1 VAGIPV
7 PASPTG
13 FGDVTVPTATA
24 NPVSITLATSG
35 IPVGST
41 VKVSVT
47 PQLGRRSRSTV
58 RQPSASLDNATTSV
72 SLDIP
77 FGHSVLSA
85 QTSFIV
91 LAAVGDALS
100 RFAQGERV
108 EKVTLTSTLGQG
120 EKATLHTVA
129 GRQFEVEPALL
140 KLAALL
146 AVIPDIEPERTQT
159 MKTRI
164 SLNAAAFL
172 CAAALASANAS
183 AVSIDFETLADGAA
197 VTNQFAGLV
206 TFSNATASKP
216 GSRSTR
222 LDFPPH
228 SGSVVVS
235 DDGGPMTLL
244 FSSPVT
250 QVSAFFT
257 YAAPLTL
264 TAWDAFDAFL
274 GSTLSAFSTNAA
286 LSGDPGSSPNEFLEL
301 AFASGIS
308 KLTVTG
314 DAGGGSF
321 VLDDLVVHPD
331 GSARCRSR
339 GPPH

>member
-1 VAGIPV
+1 
-7 PASPTG
+7 
-13 FGDVTVPTATA
+13 
-24 NPVSITLATSG
+24 
-35 IPVGST
+35 
-41 VKVSVT
+41 
-47 PQLGRRSRSTV
+47 
-58 RQPSASLDNATTSV
+58 
-72 SLDIP
+72 
-77 FGHSVLSA
+77 
-85 QTSFIV
+85 
-91 LAAVGDALS
+91 
-100 RFAQGERV
+100 
-108 EKVTLTSTLGQG
+108 
-120 EKATLHTVA
+120 
-129 GRQFEVEPALL
+129 
-140 KLAALL
+140 
-146 AVIPDIEPERTQT
+146 

-164 SLNAAAFL
+164 SLDAAAFL

-197 VTNQFAGLV
+197 VTNQFAGAGL
-206 TFSNATASKP
+206 TFSNAISLKAGFS
-216 GSRSTR
+216 
-222 LDFPPH
+222 LNELEFPPH

-286 LSGDPGSSPNEFLEL
+286 LSGDPGSAPNEFLEL
-301 AFASGIS
+301 ARLASGIS

-331 GSARCRSR
+331 GSTDTGAGTAALMAIALAGLLARRRFAGSTVA
-339 GPPH
+339 